1 MDPVA
6 LAWITAAIAV
16 PAIALV
22 FALNW
27 VDRRWAVV
35 TGLVSLLLLVA
46 LFAYTASLIM
56 AHYQAMTF
64 PPDRA
69 AVEKGVA
76 YQRVAAGQLAA
87 ASFIVGLLAIGY
99 YMEISKKG
107 HE

>member
-1 MDPVA
+1 MDPA
-6 LAWITAAIAV
+6 PLAWITAGIAV
-16 PAIALV
+16 PAIALI
-22 FALNW
+22 FAFNGL
-27 VDRRWAVV
+27 DRRWAVV
-35 TGLVSLLLLVA
+35 TGLVSLLLILA
-46 LFAYTASLIM
+46 LFAYTASLIV
-56 AHYQAMTF
+56 AHYQGLTF
-64 PPDRA
+64 PPDPA